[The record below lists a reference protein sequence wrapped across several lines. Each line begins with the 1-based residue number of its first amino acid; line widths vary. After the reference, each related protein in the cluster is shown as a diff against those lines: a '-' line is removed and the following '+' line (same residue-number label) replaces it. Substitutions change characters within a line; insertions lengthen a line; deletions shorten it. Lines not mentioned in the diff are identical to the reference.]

1 MMMLQLIGRTNEDG
15 CVVECWV
22 GPMGSLECKE
32 FVGSF
37 YVPLATWKEMLKN
50 RVIIQFQEDR
60 EDPGEQSPSI
70 TSFRGDYRFLSNFYP
85 AEVRMSGMEYP
96 TVEHAFQAAKT
107 KDPNLRWKV
116 RAAGTPGEAKRMGK
130 NLELRPDWEEI
141 KLEVML
147 ALVRYKFTHHP
158 ELAEKLLTTG
168 NVTLV
173 EGNDWGDTFWGAC
186 RKGFHG
192 QAQLEGQNHLGLIL
206 MKVRDELRHNSGK

>member
-1 MMMLQLIGRTNEDG
+1 MMMLQLIGRPDKDG

-22 GPMGSLECKE
+22 GEMGSLEV
-32 FVGSF
+32 VGSF
-37 YVPLATWKEMLKN
+37 YVPLATWKAMLEN
-50 RVIIQFQEDR
+50 QVIIQFQDG
-60 EDPGEQSPSI
+60 GEVEPKDKTPAI
-70 TSFRGDYRFLSNFYP
+70 TAFRGEHRFLSNFYP

-107 KDPNLRWKV
+107 TDPNLRWKV

-147 ALVRYKFTHHP
+147 ALVRYKFTHHA
-158 ELAEKLLTTG
+158 ELAKKLLATG
-168 NVTLV
+168 NATLV

-192 QAQLEGQNHLGLIL
+192 QAPLEGQNHLGLIL
-206 MKVRDELRHNSGK
+206 MKVRDEIRHNSRK